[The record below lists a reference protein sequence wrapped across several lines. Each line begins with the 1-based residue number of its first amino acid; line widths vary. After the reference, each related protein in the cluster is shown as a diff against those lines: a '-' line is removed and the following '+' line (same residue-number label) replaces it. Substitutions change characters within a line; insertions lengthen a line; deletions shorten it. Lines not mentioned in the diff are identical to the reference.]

1 MCLLDQS
8 DTKLLEAASS
18 ALREALHKLAE
29 VHCNLF
35 GELTE
40 LDLQVGVISSHTFT
54 MDVHMFVG
62 SMQAYTNIVKMYY

>member
-40 LDLQVGVISSHTFT
+40 LDLQVGMISRHTFT
-54 MDVHMFVG
+54 VEVHVFVG
-62 SMQAYTNIVKMYY
+62 SMQTSTNIVKTYY